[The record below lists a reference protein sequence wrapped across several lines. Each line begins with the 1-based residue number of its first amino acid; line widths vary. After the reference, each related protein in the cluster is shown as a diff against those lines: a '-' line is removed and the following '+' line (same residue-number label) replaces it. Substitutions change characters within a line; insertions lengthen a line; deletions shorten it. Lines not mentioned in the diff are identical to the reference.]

1 MTSEQRNAFGLPNA
15 PLSVLAVSL
24 ADATPLCNMYQIV
37 ESLLGV
43 YEFDGIAWDCY
54 GEMHFEGPE
63 LVQIALHG
71 SDIDLYPLLSSVHL
85 ITMQG
90 VIEREWLEGKHE

>member
-1 MTSEQRNAFGLPNA
+1 MKFEQRNEFGFPNA

-24 ADATPLCNMYQIV
+24 ADAAPLCNMYQIV
-37 ESLLGV
+37 ESPLGV
-43 YEFDGIAWDCY
+43 YEFDGIEWDCY

-71 SDIDLYPLLSSVHL
+71 SEIDLYPLLSGAHL
-85 ITMQG
+85 ATIQG
-90 VIEREWLEGKHE
+90 VIEREWLEGKK